1 MPTSHNIELLK
12 PGMDRGD
19 PGKICSRIRAVVRI
33 VFSVGLA
40 ALVILTGCSRD
51 SGSRIHVELHD
62 IPEAKPAA
70 QTVIKT
76 GLSCPAGD
84 LPDVDSQTARS
95 SNHSVKLSWNLSTSS
110 YGPNGKNIFYC
121 LYRTDGGG
129 AVEKNTSSKYPCAGC
144 RRVTKTP
151 VPGTTT
157 DPDQYVKDGAQYCYV
172 AVAFDITSGKL
183 SDFSNQ
189 AGAAIPPSTDR
200 PSCIPQTGG
209 KQADAKK
216 RRGRR

>member
-1 MPTSHNIELLK
+1 MPRRHNIELLK
-12 PGMDRGD
+12 SGMDRED
-19 PGKICSRIRAVVRI
+19 PGKVCSRIRSVVRI
-33 VFSVGLA
+33 VFSVSLA
-40 ALVILTGCSRD
+40 ALAILAGCSRD

-76 GLSCPAGD
+76 DLSCPVGD
-84 LPDVDSQTARS
+84 LPDVDFQTGRS
-95 SNHSVKLSWNLSTSS
+95 PNHSVKLSWNLSTSS

-121 LYRTDGGG
+121 LYRTDGR

-151 VPGTTT
+151 VPGATT

-172 AVAFDITSGKL
+172 AVAIDIRSGKL

-200 PSCIPQTGG
+200 PSCIQQTNA
-209 KQADAKK
+209 KQANAKK
-216 RRGRR
+216 RRDHP